1 MYLLCRRRKITIL
14 HGLKAY
20 NDAMDA
26 YNEKQEYYNKYI
38 EPSAILSAI
47 AGFDK
52 LVNGIVTSLNDILC
66 PEKTIE
72 TTKELTDNDGNV
84 LQADEYIY
92 NASVN
97 ATLYDRY
104 GKEVKGVMELTVIHQ
119 VRSFMLTR
127 QEQQL
132 RILII

>member
-1 MYLLCRRRKITIL
+1 MVARGSIEVNYTDVPVYAGEGRLRSYNNSGRTS
-14 HGLKAY
+14 AY

-72 TTKELTDNDGNV
+72 TNKR
-84 LQADEYIY
+84 AY
-92 NASVN
+92 
-97 ATLYDRY
+97 R
-104 GKEVKGVMELTVIHQ
+104 
-119 VRSFMLTR
+119 
-127 QEQQL
+127 
-132 RILII
+132 

>member
-1 MYLLCRRRKITIL
+1 MMQWMHIT
-14 HGLKAY
+14 
-20 NDAMDA
+20 
-26 YNEKQEYYNKYI
+26 EKQEYYNKYI

-92 NASVN
+92 NASC
-97 ATLYDRY
+97 
-104 GKEVKGVMELTVIHQ
+104 
-119 VRSFMLTR
+119 
-127 QEQQL
+127 
-132 RILII
+132 